1 MEENSAAHAVEST
14 VEETVQSVG
23 QLQQFLQDRM
33 PDMIAFGIRVLLALL
48 VFFAGHQLIKWVRK
62 LVRRSMER
70 AGSDTGIRQFV
81 DSLMKYGLHIL
92 LVILIAN
99 SLGVESASV
108 AALLASG
115 GVGISLALQGSLSNL
130 AGGFLILILKPF
142 VVGDYIIEDTYK
154 NEGTVTEIQIFYT
167 RLATVDNQTI
177 VIPNGTLANASLTNM
192 TNMDYRQLNL
202 RVSISYEA
210 DLRTAKK
217 LLEELLLEDDC
228 VMKEREHNVFVDSL
242 GESAVVL
249 GCRGWVRT
257 EDYWPTRWR
266 LLEAIKL
273 TLDDNGIE
281 IPYQQMNIH
290 IKGGEKV

>member
-1 MEENSAAHAVEST
+1 MEENSAAQAVEST

-217 LLEELLLEDDC
+217 LLEELLLADDC

>member
-1 MEENSAAHAVEST
+1 MEENSAAQAVESR

>member
-1 MEENSAAHAVEST
+1 MSGDVSGRFLDEMDRYILHEVIQRVRFQDGESK
-14 VEETVQSVG
+14 
-23 QLQQFLQDRM
+23 
-33 PDMIAFGIRVLLALL
+33 LA
-48 VFFAGHQLIKWVRK
+48 
-62 LVRRSMER
+62 
-70 AGSDTGIRQFV
+70 
-81 DSLMKYGLHIL
+81 
-92 LVILIAN
+92 
-99 SLGVESASV
+99 
-108 AALLASG
+108 
-115 GVGISLALQGSLSNL
+115 
-130 AGGFLILILKPF
+130 
-142 VVGDYIIEDTYK
+142 EDDW
-154 NEGTVTEIQIFYT
+154 N
-167 RLATVDNQTI
+167 RL
-177 VIPNGTLANASLTNM
+177 
-192 TNMDYRQLNL
+192 
-202 RVSISYEA
+202 
-210 DLRTAKK
+210 K